1 MPPVLFEGLSSDFTN
16 NKELVLRRTWLK
28 LAECTKDINV
38 IENWRNELSLVFS
51 ENLSSHVTH
60 KRES

>member
-28 LAECTKDINV
+28 LAECKKDINV
-38 IENWRNELSLVFS
+38 IVKLEE
-51 ENLSSHVTH
+51 
-60 KRES
+60 